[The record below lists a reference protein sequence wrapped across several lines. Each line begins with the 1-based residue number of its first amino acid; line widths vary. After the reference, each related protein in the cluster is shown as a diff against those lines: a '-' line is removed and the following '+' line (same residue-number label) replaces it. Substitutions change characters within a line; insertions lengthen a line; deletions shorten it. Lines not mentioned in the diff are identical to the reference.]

1 MIVKRI
7 RVSNEYG
14 LHARPSTILVKKATQ
29 FRSDFK
35 IRKEEI
41 EVNGKS
47 LLGVLTLAAAYGTE
61 LELIAD
67 GIDEEELIKEVEKL
81 FISGFAEKE

>member
-1 MIVKRI
+1 LIVKRI

>member
-1 MIVKRI
+1 LIVKRI

-41 EVNGKS
+41 VVNGKS

-61 LELIAD
+61 LDLIAD
-67 GIDEEELIKEVEKL
+67 GIDEEELIKEVEEL
-81 FISGFAEKE
+81 FISGFSEKE

>member
-41 EVNGKS
+41 VVNGKS

-61 LELIAD
+61 LDLIAD
-67 GIDEEELIKEVEKL
+67 GIDEEELIKEVEEL
-81 FISGFAEKE
+81 FISGFSEKE